1 MLGLTQ
7 RAAGD
12 PKEAAA
18 VVEMPPSG
26 ALGDVG
32 ANAVGSAQQLAAD
45 YVLLESSPSPNL
57 AMEFGCEFSGEPIS
71 RKLPKRAGHTELS
84 AASPILS
91 PCDPVICDL

>member
-45 YVLLESSPSPNL
+45 YVLLESWPRPNR
-57 AMEFGCEFSGEPIS
+57 AMHFGRELSGEPVS
-71 RKLPKRAGHTELS
+71 RKIPKSARHTELS
-84 AASPILS
+84 TSRPILS
-91 PCDPVICDL
+91 PCDL